1 MKSMSHRQPTSNDL
15 LDSQE
20 QAAWSGE
27 LGRWMILS
35 SARRKA
41 ATIAVDE
48 RPVKKVAV
56 DIINLLP
63 DDLKNKSITIST
75 NNQTGFSQNQNL
87 IERNVPNSACRRS
100 RSSAAGYR
108 RQNRATAIRRH
119 RRRWRACSPG
129 TSTSALCFHLC
140 SALRIQGHG
149 CVGCGGCCRCCR
161 PRGFGN

>member
-1 MKSMSHRQPTSNDL
+1 MSHRQRTSNDL
-15 LDSQE
+15 LDSQG
-20 QAAWSGE
+20 QAALSGE

-41 ATIAVDE
+41 ATVAVDE
-48 RPVKKVAV
+48 RPVEKVAV
-56 DIINLLP
+56 DIIILLP
-63 DDLKNKSITIST
+63 DDLKSRSITIST
-75 NNQTGFSQNQNL
+75 NSQTGFSHNQNP
-87 IERNVPNSACRRS
+87 IERNVPDSACRRS

-108 RQNRATAIRRH
+108 RQNPATALRRD

-129 TSTSALCFHLC
+129 TSTSVLWFHLC

-161 PRGFGN
+161 PRGFGD